1 MPAPFSFFIGL
12 RYTRAKRR
20 DHFISFISLVSVLG
34 LALGVTVMIVVLS
47 VMNGFHK
54 ELRDRILG
62 MVPHAQL
69 YSSEGPISDWQP
81 LAERLQAH
89 PQVLGTAPFVQGEGM
104 LANAGH
110 VQGVLFYGVLP
121 EREPQVS
128 IVADHMVSGSLEAL
142 QPGEFG
148 IVLGDLLAA
157 LLRVDIGDRVTLV
170 VPEASVTPAGIYPR
184 LKRFR
189 VVGLFSLRAE
199 LDASLALMHIEDAAL
214 LARIPGQVQGVRVRV
229 DDLFAMPQLG
239 WQLASQLPGNYQV
252 RDWTRSHGNLFQA
265 TQLEKRMLGLLLL
278 MIVAVAAFNI
288 VSSLVMLVVDK
299 QSDIAILRT
308 LGATPRQ
315 ITGIFMVQGSVIG
328 VVGTAIGVACGC
340 AVALTISDLVSAF
353 EALTGRRV
361 LSSDVYFIDYFPSQ
375 LMLGDVATVAV
386 AALVMSFVAT
396 LYPARRAARIEPA
409 DALRYE

>member
-214 LARIPGQVQGVRVRV
+214 LARIPGQVQ
-229 DDLFAMPQLG
+229 
-239 WQLASQLPGNYQV
+239 
-252 RDWTRSHGNLFQA
+252 
-265 TQLEKRMLGLLLL
+265 E
-278 MIVAVAAFNI
+278 
-288 VSSLVMLVVDK
+288 
-299 QSDIAILRT
+299 
-308 LGATPRQ
+308 
-315 ITGIFMVQGSVIG
+315 IG
-328 VVGTAIGVACGC
+328 TC
-340 AVALTISDLVSAF
+340 T
-353 EALTGRRV
+353 
-361 LSSDVYFIDYFPSQ
+361 
-375 LMLGDVATVAV
+375 
-386 AALVMSFVAT
+386 
-396 LYPARRAARIEPA
+396 
-409 DALRYE
+409 